1 MAKYLDNIGL
11 DVLWKKIKSLIP
23 TIATSSKAGTIKSG
37 GDIEINSE
45 GVVTVK
51 QADDLKTDKYLNK
64 ENSTQQSM
72 KTKTIV
78 TNLNADLIDGYHS
91 IEQFKLGN
99 CNPESKGPAFGKG
112 AYSGSSSSIVIGQG
126 SYSPDRVGDTGA
138 YNNILGA
145 SVAQEKKSYYPV
157 EFTVGDSLDV
167 VYATHIS
174 KLEELTINFK
184 EMNTNI
190 INDTTY
196 DCILVIL
203 PVELFYQSEKYTT
216 ITAGGENQFDIS
228 IIYSGLNPQ
237 SKAQIRKQEKII
249 VNDTIY
255 TILLLTDYL
264 DTLPINFNLIASDTQ
279 FKCTGVDDVVGGYA
293 AIVGYGSSGNSFSAI
308 LGRNNHGEYQS
319 CAIGRGNKLF
329 GSSSVGIGAHNLSSA
344 GNVYLLGLYNQGI
357 SNGGIGIGQYLN
369 VTYVGCII
377 GRYNDTSINSMYWSQ
392 FAIGAGTSESNRR
405 TVFHVFLSSTDDEF
419 YLGSGKEDK
428 NIKLIFNTK
437 NNSSTNYNIFYNKI
451 NKWLES
457 RIGGS
462 TTSIFPTSGGMFD
475 PSTGDMRTLMRYKD
489 VMNITSP
496 INEALNNKVDKSEIN
511 QPLEFDVTYNLGN
524 ASTENTE
531 YVKLFSVNDGYA
543 VELLMAIEGPFGTY
557 TLEKCVANCAYYPSV
572 TTDTTK
578 LYYQQKLFNVNHVN
592 ILMKLPPKG
601 QFYPDQKIRLKL
613 LKAFRRDNTTVTDIY
628 SAITWGEGIK
638 LTNITAIEGQTL
650 KYFPTISRP
659 TSLSSIINLN
669 QNDINNSKVDIDCTT
684 STSWFIKSDIADSID
699 SLFTINSSAFPAAGT
714 AIDFIFDVDFK
725 NGINLALSDSIVAT
739 YSEPLYKGD
748 KLTFIVPESNDRWY
762 IKLTPVSIVSNSLSV
777 DIDNSGRTNLEVI
790 PISDEKIVA
799 CCVL

>member
-99 CNPESKGPAFGKG
+99 CNPESIGPAFGQN
-112 AYSGSSSSIVIGQG
+112 AYCGRNNSVVVGTYA
-126 SYSPDRVGDTGA
+126 YSPDGTGDYGC
-138 YNNILGA
+138 YNSILGTNI
-145 SVAQEKKSYYPV
+145 VQEKKSYKPV
-157 EFTVGDSLDV
+157 GFTIEGQTTVIYG
-167 VYATHIS
+167 AQIS
-174 KLEELTINFK
+174 PGETITINFK
-184 EMNTNI
+184 DILKTFNNT
-190 INDTTY
+190 TTNEGL
-196 DCILVIL
+196 IFIL
-203 PVELFYQSEKYTT
+203 PVELFFDPKK
-216 ITAGGENQFDIS
+216 GGIYANETQYIVD
-228 IIYSGLNPQ
+228 IIYSNNVMC
-237 SKAQIRKQEKII
+237 SQIRLRSIEIITIDKIK
-249 VNDTIY
+249 Y
-255 TILLLTDYL
+255 SILLSEDYNIIN
-264 DTLPINFNLIASDTQ
+264 PIQFDLIDENTE
-279 FKCTGVDDVVGGYA
+279 FKCTSVNDVQGGYS
-293 AIVGYGSSGNSFSAI
+293 AIVGFGSSAASFGVSIGRKNYAHRGYSSAIGYNNRTYGSS
-308 LGRNNHGEYQS
+308 Y
-319 CAIGRGNKLF
+319 AIGYQNMIFTSSATSIGTNNF
-329 GSSSVGIGAHNLSSA
+329 ITGWGSILIGRDLAGIGSGIVIGMHND
-344 GNVYLLGLYNQGI
+344 VI
-357 SNGGIGIGQYLN
+357 SK
-369 VTYVGCII
+369 
-377 GRYNDTSINSMYWSQ
+377 NSMKHAI
-392 FAIGAGTSESNRR
+392 FAIGCG
-405 TVFHVFLSSTDDEF
+405 SSTNKRTIFHINNSGTEF
-419 YLGSGKEDK
+419 YLGDGKGDRDTTS
-428 NIKLIFNTK
+428 LIFYSNPYTDATNYK
-437 NNSSTNYNIFYNKI
+437 IVYNNYKKQLETRLDSQVTSIIPINSSDFNAN
-451 NKWLES
+451 
-457 RIGGS
+457 
-462 TTSIFPTSGGMFD
+462 
-475 PSTGDMRTLMRYKD
+475 TGDIRTLMRYKD
-489 VMNITSP
+489 VLNITNP

-659 TSLSSIINLN
+659 TSSSSIINLN